1 MKLSLRFKKSEI
13 SHWSSRY
20 QVDSMEDFIEK
31 KLRPTIQANKYLTS
45 TQLLKLC
52 KWKTPRTKSRVAKNS
67 EEFIR
72 VVTETAFSTPSEQLR
87 IEVLTLLQGVSWP
100 TASVLLHFG
109 SSEPYPILD
118 FRALWTLGL
127 RVPKQ
132 YDFNFGGPIHSFVDI
147 SRLRAMLLCVFW
159 IVLSGNFRKKPKCN
173 ATFMSCK

>member
-1 MKLSLRFKKSEI
+1 MKLSLQFKKSEI

-20 QVDSMEDFIEK
+20 KVDTLEDCIEN
-31 KLRPTIQANKYLTS
+31 KLRSTIQANKYLTS

-52 KWKTPRTKSRVAKNS
+52 EWKTSRTKSRVAKNS

-72 VVTETAFSTPSEQLR
+72 AVTETAFSTPSEQLR

-118 FRALWTLGL
+118 FRALWSLGL

-132 YDFNFGGPIHSFVDI
+132 YDFQFWWTYTQFCRHLSLESNVTMRILD
-147 SRLRAMLLCVFW
+147 RALWQFSKETQM
-159 IVLSGNFRKKPKCN
+159 
-173 ATFMSCK
+173 

>member
-20 QVDSMEDFIEK
+20 QVDSMEDFMEK

-45 TQLLKLC
+45 TQLSKLC

-72 VVTETAFSTPSEQLR
+72 VVTETAFSTPNEQLR

-118 FRALWTLGL
+118 FRALWSLGL

-132 YDFNFGGPIHSFVDI
+132 YDFQFWWTYTQFCRHLSLESNVTMRILD
-147 SRLRAMLLCVFW
+147 RALWQFSKETKM
-159 IVLSGNFRKKPKCN
+159 
-173 ATFMSCK
+173 